1 MPMTYQLMNQ
11 ILDQMTLEGASAE
24 EINDAREQM
33 QDEIN
38 AQAEAKDASPE
49 EADSE
54 EDADSV
60 KVATKGIG
68 WDPVGGLG

>member
-38 AQAEAKDASPE
+38 AESAKDASPE
-49 EADSE
+49 EADSDM
-54 EDADSV
+54 DAD
-60 KVATKGIG
+60 VA
-68 WDPVGGLG
+68 